1 MNTVTL
7 IGRWAAQLEL
17 RYTTTG
23 KAVVNGRLAVGK
35 GDKVAWV
42 PVVVWEKEAENT
54 MNYCGEKGNEV
65 GITGYLQSREYQTQE
80 GQKRTVLEV
89 VATKV
94 DFLSKNDGERSAPK
108 AAPGMG
114 SEPKFTDDDDV
125 PF

>member
-1 MNTVTL
+1 MNTVSL
-7 IGRWAAQLEL
+7 IGRWAKDLES
-17 RYTTTG
+17 RVTAGG
-23 KAVVNGRLAVGK
+23 KSVANGRLAVGK
-35 GDKVAWV
+35 GEKVAWV

-65 GITGYLQSREYQTQE
+65 GITGYLQSREYQTQD
-80 GQKRTVLEV
+80 GQKRTILEV

-108 AAPGMG
+108 VASGMG
-114 SEPKFTDDDDV
+114 SEPKFTDDDDI